1 MVEVKFVVE
10 YEKKLSTATCPSKSN
25 AVLTVS
31 PAAGGFIF
39 YQIKSDVGSV
49 AEELSGMF
57 TGVDKANAAIQ
68 TYYNNSRQTNASG
81 EAEVMERIAK
91 RKAKNNATTT
101 KSKASDDVHQGAS
114 N

>member
-1 MVEVKFVVE
+1 MVEVNFVVE
-10 YEKKLSTATCPSKSN
+10 YEKKLSTATCPSKSK

-39 YQIKSDVGSV
+39 YHITSDVGSV
-49 AEELSGMF
+49 AEELSGRF

-68 TYYNNSRQTNASG
+68 AYYNNSRQTTASG
-81 EAEVMERIAK
+81 EAEVMERIVK

-101 KSKASDDVHQGAS
+101 KPKASNDVHQGTG